1 MNDNKLSEEQQKSI
15 QEILR
20 RFREEADVIVAQHR
34 DRVKQILD
42 DLDRQK
48 AEEIQKM
55 IGSGV

>member
-1 MNDNKLSEEQQKSI
+1 MSDKLTEEQQKSI

-55 IGSGV
+55 IRSGI